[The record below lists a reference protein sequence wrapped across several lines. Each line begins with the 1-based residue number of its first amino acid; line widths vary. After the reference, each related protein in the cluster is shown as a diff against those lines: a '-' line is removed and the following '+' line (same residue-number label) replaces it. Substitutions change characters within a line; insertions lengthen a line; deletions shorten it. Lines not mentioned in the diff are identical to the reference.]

1 MNSFYYPLLKLNE
14 YEQVRDCLSQK
25 KTCQVTGC
33 SDSQLAHFITGLSD
47 GYRQK
52 VIVTFSALK
61 AKEIYDDIKGFTD
74 DVVMY
79 PSKDFIF
86 FSADVHGNLILQ
98 QRLEFIE
105 KIVEDKPFTVIVT
118 ADAFMDKIQPLDKI
132 KDNYLEISEGSVIEQ
147 DALKKKLVKM
157 GYEAVEQVDSPG
169 QFAIRGSIIDIYTL
183 TDEVPY
189 RIDFWDDEVD
199 IIKSFEIE
207 NQRSIENLESIKI
220 YPATEYFFTEEEI
233 KAGLD
238 KIKLELNKTVEK
250 FRKKFKTEEA
260 HRLKTTVE
268 EFITNM
274 EINPFGVSIDSYV
287 NYFSDSLT
295 SLLEYFDNP
304 IFFIDE
310 PKRVLEQLNAVNGE
324 FKDSMTNRLEKGY
337 VLPADR
343 CTLEQRENNR

>member
-1 MNSFYYPLLKLNE
+1 M
-14 YEQVRDCLSQK
+14 
-25 KTCQVTGC
+25 G
-33 SDSQLAHFITGLSD
+33 ITGLSD

-74 DVVMY
+74 DAVMY

-207 NQRSIENLESIKI
+207 NQRSI
-220 YPATEYFFTEEEI
+220 
-233 KAGLD
+233 
-238 KIKLELNKTVEK
+238 
-250 FRKKFKTEEA
+250 RK
-260 HRLKTTVE
+260 
-268 EFITNM
+268 
-274 EINPFGVSIDSYV
+274 S
-287 NYFSDSLT
+287 
-295 SLLEYFDNP
+295 
-304 IFFIDE
+304 
-310 PKRVLEQLNAVNGE
+310 
-324 FKDSMTNRLEKGY
+324 
-337 VLPADR
+337 
-343 CTLEQRENNR
+343 